1 MINARITLIALF
13 VTSYAYLYTQSNF
26 CTVGF
31 DQLTSSTSEYFTPG
45 SQFADADNDGDLD
58 FFAFRPKLVD
68 NTSTT
73 PPQIRLFQN
82 NGTSFSL
89 FTALTTDRFD
99 LADINGDG
107 RIDIVSVDPDIGNS
121 LRLYINTGTSFT
133 FTTIYTAPTNVAFEG
148 FPEFVDYDNDGDLDI
163 SCGVFRRSNG
173 AVFMLVND
181 GFLGFSLQELFPI
194 SGAGRDKVTDVK
206 WADIDND
213 GDQDCWGLFDGA
225 DAAGN
230 LRTFPDIHLNQGNGT
245 FTGASARPPSAD
257 RSLLEDFDNDGTV
270 DMIVWGDGF
279 QSNNPGGSFRHYRGG
294 SSGTNG
300 FVGSTSTGTNEN
312 IFDIVTFDFDNNG
325 YLDLMVYTSNSQTF
339 NRRYIIYRNDGTS
352 FTPDIF
358 GPSTTFSA
366 PYFAD
371 FNKDNT
377 ADFANT
383 TFVIGATISI
393 NYFRGNAPQS
403 TCPANTRPNAP
414 TSLSSQVDGS
424 SVSLSWLSS
433 DANQNTASLTYEIFL
448 RNQTTGQII
457 HAPSSDQTTGL
468 RKVAAPGRHGSSG
481 SWTFNNLPDG
491 QYAWQVQAID
501 HFYSGSPWA
510 AGDFQIGTAPCPAY
524 TLDEVT
530 DPGFSRYSK
539 FADFDNDGDK
549 DLIIIQDN
557 GDNPPQL
564 HILQNKEGT
573 LPLLDPWNE
582 NQILAEH
589 FDLGDADNDGDID
602 IVFVDNTAIYLLVNN
617 NGTFERKEIFNSVE
631 GWTTSRPAFLDY
643 DNDGDLDVV
652 HFNSVFFTQF
662 NGLAFYE
669 NRGDLDFGPGTDYQF
684 SENTVADLRVADFDN
699 DGDTDVITEERNPF
713 IPDLPH
719 QINIYL
725 NEEGTFTLG
734 PNVGSTG
741 QGLGAFDIG
750 DIDNDGDLDVVGSGL
765 FQFGASTRFYLN
777 DNLNFVEVP
786 VLNQGFGHLR
796 LGDYN
801 NDGFLDLAASTF
813 AYTSSPTA
821 PSVVEFTQLFQNTG
835 GTSLVAENINFSFPN
850 LAYLKVGVL
859 PEWVDFNNDGILD
872 IYQQYFATYNETNT
886 EIVWRDQGLMYLNE
900 STCEI
905 NTAPSPPSGLDVDI
919 NGSDVLLNWKDG
931 FDPEQ
936 PSSSLSYKAFLYDV
950 QNQIF
955 LQPHGHPD
963 NGYRH
968 LVQMGNQFQTRSWLV
983 KDLPDGE
990 YCFKVQAIDHAYEG
1004 SSWSE
1009 ELCFTILNCQLT
1021 TEAIALDPVICEGES
1036 ANLRAISSGGTGTVQ
1051 YQWNNGLG
1059 TGPAKTVTPTTTTIY
1074 LVTATDE
1081 AGCVATDTT
1090 SVVVNPRPAVEARPD
1105 TSICDGASITLI
1117 AVATGG
1123 SGGNYQFLWDNS
1135 LGAGPTHV
1143 VTPSSSTDYA
1153 VAVRDGNGCTN
1164 TDTANV
1170 IVNPRPVV
1178 IAAPDTAICLG
1189 DSVTLMASA
1198 SGGSGGYTFTWD
1210 NGLGNGPTHTLAP
1223 DTSTTYSVTVTDETG
1238 CADRDQATII
1248 VNPLPTVEARPDT
1261 AICLGDSVTLVA
1273 LPSGGSGGNY
1283 QFLWN
1288 NGLGAGP
1295 SHTVSPTSSTDYLV
1309 ALRDGNGC
1317 TDTDTASVLINLP
1330 PIVVATPDTSICLGE
1345 TVSLTATAS
1354 GGSGGYTYIWDNS
1367 LGTGPTHSVTPDT
1380 TITYSVTVTDLA
1392 GCTASDQV
1400 TITVNPLP
1408 IADAGRDTSICLGE
1422 SLDLI
1427 AGATGGTGP
1436 PYSFNWDQGL
1446 GIGSSHSITP
1456 DTTTTY
1462 TVVVTDQNGCTD
1474 EDQIVVTVNELP
1486 NVVASPDT
1494 SVCAG
1499 NPVLLSAEATGGSN
1513 GNYSFSWDNGLG
1525 NGATHTVN
1533 PTDTTTYTVTVTDG
1547 NGCTAI
1553 DEVTVAVNPL
1563 PIVSASPDTSICV
1576 DASVLISATA
1586 SGGSGTSYTFNWD
1599 NNLGTGA
1606 SHTVNPT
1613 QTTIY
1618 TVTATDENGCS
1629 ASAELT
1635 ITVNPLPIVDLG
1647 PDTSICIGEELTL
1660 VAETSGGDGDYTY
1673 TWDNGLDQGQTQV
1686 VSPTVLTTYAVL
1698 VEDGSGCQDTDT
1710 ITVLVNPLPGIEILS
1725 VSCDAGLN
1733 TYSVEAQIESTHTL
1747 LAASGTVVDNGG
1759 GSFSVTTIPSGTDLI
1774 LTVNDPNLNCS
1785 RQETV
1790 TAPDCSCPDNIPPP
1804 VSGGDQSYCAG
1815 DDLPTLTVTVPD
1827 TLSVNWYDAPTGGQL
1842 LFQGSTGYSPAG
1854 PGTYYAESFVI
1865 ANGCISLTR
1874 TAIILTELALPTVEI
1889 TGDTTLCANTTSI
1902 LTASGADTYLWSTD
1916 ATTESIEVNQSGTYT
1931 VVGTAE
1937 NGCSASAT
1945 VQVSVAEP
1953 LTAVFDNQ
1961 AILCNGAATGIAN
1974 VQAQGGTPDYTYLWS
1989 NGVSTASN
1997 PGLPAGSYS
2006 VTITDSDNCSLET
2019 STTLTEPEP
2028 INVSIDLDS
2037 VSCNGLA
2044 DGQAILAITGGTPGY
2059 NILWPDQSN
2068 AVSRNDLA
2076 AGSYEVSISDI
2087 NQCPTT
2093 ALVLIE
2099 EPSALFIEPLDIRDA
2114 SCSGR
2119 ADGAIS
2125 ITVGGGTAPYEI
2137 QWSNGA
2143 SGLSIEDLAAG
2154 TYDVSIS
2161 DANNCL
2167 TGSSFTIGQPETL
2180 NISDTQI
2187 SSATCEGV
2195 ENGSIDITIS
2205 GGTPPYSYS
2214 WSNGSTTQDL
2224 TGVGAGTYN
2233 VVITDQN
2240 QCDVSGNFTIG
2251 NATTLFL
2258 FLSSSDASCNEENG
2272 SVDLAIEGGTAP
2284 FSFDW
2289 NNDGLGDNDDE
2300 EDLQN
2305 LGAGEYFV
2313 SLTDANNCIAFSDT
2327 ATLIALPPPIIEII
2341 SVTPSI
2347 CGESSGAI
2355 DIEVSG
2361 GTPPYNYFWSNQN
2374 TNQDLSQVGEGLYTI
2389 IVTDQSDCSISQ
2401 EVVVDCINPCSVA
2414 VGTMGAEKLM
2424 GCETEVLTASYDDT
2438 GEVIGPGE
2446 IRQFVIHNAA
2456 GTILGD
2462 VIFAILDEPTVFF
2475 IESQMQAG
2483 EEYYISAVV
2492 GKDNGNG
2499 QVDLSNS
2506 CLVVAAGTPF
2516 SFAAAPTAPAELS
2529 ATNTILCVGQTL
2541 DLAVNVPLDGEISY
2555 LWETPRGAFVTDEP
2569 ALQLENFTAMDVGD
2583 YFASYNINGCESEQ
2597 LGPLFITLDESAA
2610 AVSAGEDILSCGDLE
2625 VTMAASLPSGT
2636 TGTWFT
2642 SSPARILEPENPN
2655 TVVDSLISGENIF
2668 IWIVNTGSC
2677 IVRDSVIVYHA
2688 VNPTTQDKDVLLAAD
2703 KAALL
2708 LNKELLFDAITQTIP
2723 DSQLTFTI
2731 IKEPE
2736 FGDLSDSLAGL
2747 YYLRDFDVQEDI
2759 EVSFTYQVCNNDP
2772 ECGAL
2777 CSEANVNLTVKF
2789 LASEIISYKQA
2800 LRPTGKNPVWNFTLL
2815 RNLSDAR
2822 ITIVDRWGQL
2832 IYTQFFDSSEFDL
2845 LKGNTLVGW
2854 EGQNNKGVQLPS
2866 GAYYFLFEGTL
2877 ADGTKPQPEKGILY
2891 LLK

>member
-13 VTSYAYLYTQSNF
+13 VTSYAYLYTQTSF

-148 FPEFVDYDNDGDLDI
+148 FPQFVDYDNDGDLDI

-194 SGAGRDKVTDVK
+194 SGSGRNKVTDVK

-230 LRTFPDIHLNQGNGT
+230 FRTFPDIHLNQGDGT

-279 QSNNPGGSFRHYRGG
+279 QSANPGASFRYYRGG
-294 SSGTNG
+294 PSGTNG

-403 TCPANTRPNAP
+403 TCPPNTRPNAP

-448 RNQTTGQII
+448 RNQTTGQIL

-524 TLDEVT
+524 TLDEVAA
-530 DPGFSRYSK
+530 PGFSKYSK

-813 AYTSSPTA
+813 LYASSPTA

-886 EIVWRDQGLMYLNE
+886 ETVWRDQGLMYLNE

-905 NTAPSPPSGLDVDI
+905 NTAPSPPSALDVDI

-990 YCFKVQAIDHAYEG
+990 YCFKVQAIDHTYEG

-1009 ELCFTILNCQLT
+1009 ELCFTILSCQLT
-1021 TEAIALDPVICEGES
+1021 TEAIAIPPVICEGET

-1059 TGPAKTVTPTTTTIY
+1059 TGPAKTVTPTSTTVY
-1074 LVTATDE
+1074 QVTATDE
-1081 AGCVATDTT
+1081 EGCTATDTAV
-1090 SVVVNPRPAVEARPD
+1090 VVVNPLPTVVASPD
-1105 TSICDGASITLI
+1105 TAICEGASVTLTAI
-1117 AVATGG
+1117 ANGG
-1123 SGGNYQFLWDNS
+1123 SGGNYQFLWDNG
-1135 LGAGPTHV
+1135 LGTGATHT
-1143 VTPSSSTDYA
+1143 VTPTTSTDYA
-1153 VAVRDGNGCTN
+1153 VAVRDENGCIN

-1170 IVNPRPVV
+1170 IVNQRPTVV
-1178 IAAPDTAICLG
+1178 AAPDTTICEG
-1189 DSVTLMASA
+1189 ETVTLIATA
-1198 SGGSGGYTFTWD
+1198 GGGSDGYTFTWD
-1210 NGLGNGPTHTLAP
+1210 NGLGNGQTHDVTP
-1223 DTSTTYSVTVTDETG
+1223 DTTTTYSVTVTDAFG

-1248 VNPLPTVEARPDT
+1248 VNPNPNVEARPDT
-1261 AICLGDSVTLVA
+1261 TVCQGEPVVLIAI
-1273 LPSGGSGGNY
+1273 PSGGSGANY
-1283 QFLWN
+1283 QFLWD

-1295 SHTVSPTSSTDYLV
+1295 THTVTPSIDTDYAV
-1309 ALRDGNGC
+1309 ILRDGNNC
-1317 TDTDTASVLINLP
+1317 TATDTANVFISLP
-1330 PIVVATPDTSICLGE
+1330 PIVIAELDTAICQGE
-1345 TVSLTATAS
+1345 SVTISATAS
-1354 GGSGGYTYIWDNS
+1354 GGAGGYTFSWDNG
-1367 LGTGPTHSVTPDT
+1367 LGTGPTHVVSPDT
-1380 TITYSVTVTDLA
+1380 TTTYSVTVTDEA
-1392 GCTASDQV
+1392 GCTDQDEV
-1400 TITVNPLP
+1400 
-1408 IADAGRDTSICLGE
+1408 
-1422 SLDLI
+1422 
-1427 AGATGGTGP
+1427 
-1436 PYSFNWDQGL
+1436 
-1446 GIGSSHSITP
+1446 
-1456 DTTTTY
+1456 
-1462 TVVVTDQNGCTD
+1462 TVVVNA
-1474 EDQIVVTVNELP
+1474 LP
-1486 NVVASPDT
+1486 TVVASPDT
-1494 SVCAG
+1494 AICAG
-1499 NPVLLSAEATGGSN
+1499 NPVGLIAVGTGGNNDS
-1513 GNYSFSWDNGLG
+1513 YTFDWDNGLG
-1525 NGATHTVN
+1525 AGASHTVT
-1533 PTDTTTYTVTVTDG
+1533 PTDTTTYTVVLTDG
-1547 NGCTAI
+1547 SGCTATDQI
-1553 DEVTVAVNPL
+1553 TISILPNPTVVAET
-1563 PIVSASPDTSICV
+1563 DTSICV
-1576 DASVLISATA
+1576 GENVTLSAIAT
-1586 SGGSGTSYTFNWD
+1586 GGSGSSYNYSWD
-1599 NNLGTGA
+1599 NGLGIGQTH
-1606 SHTVNPT
+1606 SVSPV

-1629 ASAELT
+1629 AT
-1635 ITVNPLPIVDLG
+1635 DQVTVTVNPLPVVNLG
-1647 PDTSICIGEELTL
+1647 PDTSICIGEELLLFASAT
-1660 VAETSGGDGDYTY
+1660 GGDGNYTF
-1673 TWDNGLDQGQTQV
+1673 TWDNGLNPGQTQV
-1686 VSPTVLTTYAVL
+1686 VSPTTLTTYAVVL
-1698 VEDGSGCQDTDT
+1698 EDGNGCQDTDS
-1710 ITVLVNPLPGIEILS
+1710 ITVLVDPLPTIEIIS
-1725 VSCDAGLN
+1725 VNCDPNLT
-1733 TYSVEAQIESTHTL
+1733 TYRVEVQIESTHTL
-1747 LAASGTVVDNGG
+1747 SAPIGEVIDNGG
-1759 GSFSVTTIPSGTDLI
+1759 GSFSIVSIPVGTDLDI
-1774 LTVNDPNLNCS
+1774 SITDPNVDCS
-1785 RQETV
+1785 SQETV

-1815 DDLPTLTVTVPD
+1815 DDLPSLTVNVPD
-1827 TLSVNWYDAPTGGQL
+1827 TLSVNWYDAPAGGQL
-1842 LFQGSTGYSPAG
+1842 LFQGSTGYSPTG

-1865 ANGCISLTR
+1865 ANGCVSLSR
-1874 TAIILTELALPTVEI
+1874 TAVTLTELALPTVEI
-1889 TGDTTLCANTTSI
+1889 AGDTTLCANTTSI
-1902 LTASGADTYLWSTD
+1902 LTASGADTYIWSTD
-1916 ATTESIEVNQSGTYT
+1916 ATTESIEVSQSGTYT

-1937 NGCSASAT
+1937 NGCSASFS
-1945 VQVSVAEP
+1945 VGVSVAEP
-1953 LTAVFDNQ
+1953 LTAAFDNQ
-1961 AILCNGAATGIAN
+1961 DILCNGAATGIAN

-1989 NGVSTASN
+1989 NGVSTANN
-1997 PGLPAGSYS
+1997 PGLPAGNYS
-2006 VTITDSDNCSLET
+2006 LTITDSDNCTLET
-2019 STTLTEPEP
+2019 STTLTEPEV
-2028 INVSIDLDS
+2028 IDISIDVDS
-2037 VSCNGLA
+2037 ASCNGVA
-2044 DGQAILAITGGTPGY
+2044 DGQAILTIAGGTPDY
-2059 NILWPDQSN
+2059 NILWPDQST
-2068 AVSRNDLA
+2068 AISRNDLA
-2076 AGSYEVSISDI
+2076 AGSYEVSVSDI
-2087 NQCPTT
+2087 NQCQVT
-2093 ALVLIE
+2093 AQVIIE
-2099 EPSALFIEPLDIRDA
+2099 EPSALFIEPSEIRDA
-2114 SCSGR
+2114 SCSGM

-2125 ITVGGGTAPYEI
+2125 IIVGGGTEPYDI

-2143 SGLSIEDLAAG
+2143 SGLSIESLAAG

-2214 WSNGSTTQDL
+2214 WSNGNTSEDL
-2224 TGVGAGTYN
+2224 SGVGAGTYN
-2233 VVITDQN
+2233 IVITDQN
-2240 QCDVSGNFTIG
+2240 QCDVNGNFTIG

-2258 FLSSSDASCNEENG
+2258 TLSSIDASCDEENG

-2289 NNDGLGDNDDE
+2289 NDDGIGDNDDE

-2305 LGAGEYFV
+2305 LGAGEYYV

-2327 ATLIALPPPIIEII
+2327 ATLIALPPPIIELI

-2347 CGESSGAI
+2347 CGEFSGAV
-2355 DIEVSG
+2355 DIEVTG

-2389 IVTDQSDCSISQ
+2389 IVTDQNDCSVSL
-2401 EVVVDCINPCSVA
+2401 EVVVDCIDPCSVS
-2414 VGTMGAEKLM
+2414 VGTMGSEKLM
-2424 GCETEVLTASYDDT
+2424 GCETEVLTAFYDDS
-2438 GEVIGPGE
+2438 GEVIGAGE
-2446 IRQFVIHNAA
+2446 VRQFVIHNAS
-2456 GTILGD
+2456 GTSLGD

-2483 EEYYISAVV
+2483 EQYYISAVV

-2569 ALQLENFTAMDVGD
+2569 ALQLENFTAADVGD

-2625 VTMAASLPSGT
+2625 VSMAASLPSGT

-2642 SSPARILEPENPN
+2642 SSPAHILEPENPN
-2655 TVVDSLISGENIF
+2655 TIVDSLISGENIF

-2772 ECGAL
+2772 ECGSL

-2832 IYTQFFDSSEFDL
+2832 IYSQFFDSSEFDL